1 MSDASFVRDVV
12 NAARHERL
20 TYDSFIKLTKL
31 ARAKLD
37 LKRPRRGTKLPH
49 IVSLEALKRF
59 YAAIDAS
66 GDLQH
71 QIMLRLLFYTA
82 IRVSEL
88 VDIKV
93 VDLDLA
99 QCKIFIEQGKG
110 AKDRYIL
117 FPEAFRLTLQSH
129 LRACLDNTYLFESR
143 RKTKYSTRQI
153 QRIVRDYA
161 DEVELPQM
169 HPHLLRH
176 QLLTHLTKEGV
187 SDSQIQL
194 ISGHA
199 SKKTLEIY
207 QHLALGDVSED
218 YQRAMRKVEIG

>member
-1 MSDASFVRDVV
+1 MSDASFIRDVV
-12 NAARHERL
+12 NSARRERL
-20 TYDSFIKLTKL
+20 TYDSFVKLTKV

-49 IVSLEALKRF
+49 IVSLDSLKRF
-59 YAAIDAS
+59 YSAIDSS
-66 GDLQH
+66 GNLQH

-88 VDIKV
+88 TRIKLS
-93 VDLDLA
+93 DLDLA
-99 QCKIFIEQGKG
+99 SNKIFIEDGKG
-110 AKDRYIL
+110 SKDRYIL

-129 LRACLDNTYLFESR
+129 LRACPDNTYLFESR

-161 DEVELPQM
+161 DSVELPEM

-218 YQRAMRKVEIG
+218 YQKAMRKVEI